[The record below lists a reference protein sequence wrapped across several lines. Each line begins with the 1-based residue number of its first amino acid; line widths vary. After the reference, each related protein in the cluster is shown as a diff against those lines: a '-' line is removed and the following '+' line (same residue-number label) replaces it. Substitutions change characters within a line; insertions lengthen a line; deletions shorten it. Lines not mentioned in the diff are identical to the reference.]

1 VKVETPLYRLTLGG
15 DWIEQP
21 SSRGAQKI
29 FTSSRHATT
38 LSVLSQELTDATS
51 KNTVEAARMLLA
63 MRLDAEN
70 KIAEANN
77 NPIKIAEP
85 MLVAQPWGAS
95 VAYYGA
101 DSQGRQFH
109 YSAAVWPRQILTLFV
124 ESNRLTQLQLKEVM
138 AEVLAGVEFN
148 ADVA

>member
-1 VKVETPLYRLTLGG
+1 
-15 DWIEQP
+15 
-21 SSRGAQKI
+21 
-29 FTSSRHATT
+29 
-38 LSVLSQELTDATS
+38 
-51 KNTVEAARMLLA
+51 
-63 MRLDAEN
+63 
-70 KIAEANN
+70 
-77 NPIKIAEP
+77 
-85 MLVAQPWGAS
+85 VAQPWGAS